1 MKARIANNKNIQT
14 MEQKDIDIYEILK
27 NEEYGTE
34 LYTPKCGNVWHSGM
48 ANDKDSAKAIWTEDE
63 AGREHFFDKNGKIYK
78 EGEVLL
84 LPSEEMRDWNKFFK
98 KGDVLV
104 HRNGDIH
111 VIFEGFKDN
120 RYTRFKGKHY
130 LWNECFED
138 YNKEVSEMI
147 TFTFRKAS
155 DDEAQTYINSIEK
168 FFGGKLNRETLEIEK
183 AQPDFKD
190 GDIVSL
196 EIRYIDSEDVIAETY
211 ILHGDYHNGENL
223 NFYAGYRDNIT
234 DKVIYNSFVRP
245 DKTSVRKEL
254 LRYATKEEK
263 QQLFDALEKEGKRW
277 DSEKKQIVDLK
288 PAFEVG
294 KLYVFNE
301 DDEDGELTIIG
312 KLIDKNES
320 EDTLTF
326 GKQYEIENQKFVTD
340 QTFDLRISV
349 SKELR
354 EATENEVEL
363 FNKHYAIWKKEKE
376 AKEQPAF
383 KVFDK
388 VLVRLGKE
396 FKWLPALFIRD
407 RGESLTNRYN
417 VLPLH
422 TGKPADFTHCIPFEG
437 HENIAFTDYD
447 IENLPF

>member
-1 MKARIANNKNIQT
+1 MKQD
-14 MEQKDIDIYEILK
+14 EIDIYDILK
-27 NEEYGTE
+27 DEEYGTE
-34 LYTPKCGNVWHSGM
+34 LYTPICGKVWHSGM
-48 ANDKDSAKAIWTEDE
+48 ANDKDSAKAIWTEDKD
-63 AGREHFFDKNGKIYK
+63 GREHFFDKNGKVSK

-84 LPSEEMRDWNKFFK
+84 FPSKELRDWSKFFK
-98 KGDVLV
+98 RGDVLV
-104 HRNGDIH
+104 HRDDDIH

-130 LWNECFED
+130 LWKECFED

-155 DDEAQTYINSIEK
+155 DDEAQTYINTIEK
-168 FFGGKLNRETLEIEK
+168 FFGGKLNRKTLEIEK
-183 AQPDFKD
+183 TQPEFKD
-190 GDIVSL
+190 GDIAFADYGNRQNVFIVSDKTAL
-196 EIRYIDSEDVIAETY
+196 SE
-211 ILHGDYHNGENL
+211 G
-223 NFYAGYRDNIT
+223 
-234 DKVIYNSFVRP
+234 YNSFISLDLNSLTLSMGYRTTFFKK
-245 DKTSVRKEL
+245 DLCEL
-254 LRYATKEEK
+254 RLATEAEK
-263 QQLFDALEKEGKRW
+263 QQLFDALAKEGKRW

-294 KLYVFNE
+294 RFYVFNE

-312 KLIDKNES
+312 KLIGKNES

-326 GKQYEIENQKFVTD
+326 GNQYEIENEKFVTD

-349 SKELR
+349 NKELR

-383 KVFDK
+383 KTFDK
-388 VLVRLGKE
+388 VLVRDE
-396 FKWLPALFIRD
+396 EECEWIPALFVRD
-407 RGESLTNRYN
+407 RGEGANFRYE
-417 VLPLH
+417 VLSIKS
-422 TGKPADFTHCIPFEG
+422 GKPSGFACCIPFEG